1 MAKEMKKILV
11 TGSVGQI
18 GSELVPALRAKYGN
32 ENVIATGYKTMPGES
47 FRNAGPFEIVDVMDK
62 DSLRVIIEKYD
73 IDTIY
78 HLVSVLS
85 AMGEKNPNLAWDVNM
100 ITLKNVLD
108 LAKEYEF
115 SRVFWASSIAAFGP
129 STPKDNTP
137 QLTVMD
143 PNTMYGLT
151 KVAGELLCNYYFV
164 KHGVDVRSLRYPG
177 IISYKTLPG
186 GGTTDYAVEIFYEA
200 LKNRKYACFLKED
213 ATLPMMHMPDAIK
226 ATIDIMQAE
235 PSKIKTR
242 TSYNLAAVS
251 FSPKEIAEEIK
262 KHIPEFECT
271 YEPDF
276 REKIAESWPKVIDD
290 SSARN
295 DWGWKHEFG
304 LAEMTK
310 DMLEKLGEKLGVNL

>member
-18 GSELVPALRAKYGN
+18 GSELVPALRAKHGN
-32 ENVIATGYKTMPGES
+32 ENVVATGHRTMPSES

-62 DSLRVIIEKYD
+62 EAFKAIIEKHD
-73 IDTIY
+73 IDTVY
-78 HLVSVLS
+78 HLVSILS
-85 AMGEKNPNLAWDVNM
+85 AAGEKNPDLAWDVNM
-100 ITLKNVLD
+100 ETLKNVLD
-108 LAKEYEF
+108 LAREHEM

-137 QLTVMD
+137 QMTVMD

-151 KVAGELLCNYYFV
+151 KVAGELLCNYCFE

-177 IISYKTLPG
+177 IVSYKTLPG

-200 LKNRKYACFLKED
+200 LKNRKYTCFLKED
-213 ATLPMMHMPDAIK
+213 ATLPMMYMPDAVK
-226 ATIDIMQAE
+226 ATIDIMQAD
-235 PSKIKTR
+235 SSRIKNR
-242 TSYNLAAVS
+242 MSYNLAAVS

-276 REKIAESWPKVIDD
+276 RQKIAESWPKVIDD
-290 SSARN
+290 SSARK

-310 DMLEKLGEKLGVNL
+310 DMLEKLSEKLGVNL

>member
-1 MAKEMKKILV
+1 MKKILV

-276 REKIAESWPKVIDD
+276 RQKIAESWPKVIDD